1 MSRARA
7 QAPIQATLRPGRPAL
22 REAEVE
28 LRFPAGTLEA
38 GGVLALPA
46 WTPGSYMV
54 RDHARLLDRFQA
66 MDGGG
71 RRLETPKLDK
81 QRWRIPPTS
90 GPVVVR
96 YRLLCDDFTVRT
108 NHLDAAH
115 AQFIGAATFLGLEGE
130 EGRAWKVRFEGWP
143 ADWRV
148 ATALS
153 EAKGAFIAQDYDT
166 LVDSPFELGTFETR
180 SFEERGARFELV
192 VTGPHR
198 VDLDRLV
205 EDTGR
210 IVSVCADLFGGF
222 PFERYVFLL
231 TFTPGGRG
239 GLEHRDSTSLL
250 ADPHKAATPEGF
262 RDLLLLIAHEFFHAW
277 NVKRLR
283 APELGP
289 FDYGRECPTP
299 LLWFHEGCTSFLQH
313 VILMRAGLVPWSW
326 CARKLGALW
335 TEYTRRPGR
344 LEQSLEASSWDA
356 WIRFYKPDAFA
367 PNTTVS
373 YYDKG
378 ALVAWMMD
386 ARIRLG
392 SGGEHG
398 LEALFQCLWER
409 FGDGTVTD
417 ADLREAFQALS
428 REPAAPFWDAWISGT
443 EELDPAPI
451 ESAYGLRFQA
461 TAPWE
466 HLAPEEAEDPLAQAR
481 ARAYTGLVLSGD
493 APVVANVLPS
503 SPAERAGLSFGMEV
517 LAVEGWRTAK
527 GADVQAR
534 LADAGPG
541 GVAEVL
547 ASDRGRIR
555 TFSVAL
561 AEDPR
566 RDFQINAAPGVTEVQ
581 DAAFRRLTGQ
591 PHPAAVGR

>member
-7 QAPIQATLRPGRPAL
+7 QAPIEATLRPGSLAL

-28 LRFPAGTLEA
+28 LRFPAGILAE

-54 RDHARLLDRFQA
+54 RDHARLLDRLQVV
-66 MDGGG
+66 DSGGN
-71 RRLETPKLDK
+71 RLEACKLDK
-81 QRWRIPPTS
+81 QRWRIPATP
-90 GPVVVR
+90 GPVTVR

-108 NHLDAAH
+108 NHLDASH
-115 AQFIGAATFLGLEGE
+115 AQFIGAATFLGLEGH
-130 EGRAWKVRFEGWP
+130 EGWPWEVRFEGWP
-143 ADWRV
+143 SGWRV
-148 ATALS
+148 ATALPA
-153 EAKGAFIAQDYDT
+153 AKGAFTARDYDT

-180 SFEERGARFELV
+180 TFEERGTRFELV

-198 VDLDRLV
+198 ADLDRLA
-205 EDTGR
+205 EGTR
-210 IVSVCADLFGGF
+210 SIVAVCADLFGGF
-222 PFERYVFLL
+222 PFDRYVFLL

-283 APELGP
+283 APGLGP
-289 FDYGRECPTP
+289 FDYARECPTP

-313 VILMRAGLVPWSW
+313 WILMRAGLVPWSW
-326 CARKLGALW
+326 CARKLAALW

-392 SGGEHG
+392 SGGQWG
-398 LEALFQCLWER
+398 LETLFQGLWKR
-409 FGDGTVTD
+409 FGDGTITD
-417 ADLREAFQALS
+417 ADLREAFEGLAG
-428 REPAAPFWDAWISGT
+428 EPAAPFWDAWISGT
-443 EELDPAPI
+443 AELDGCAI
-451 ESAYGLRFQA
+451 EKAYGLRFEA

-466 HLAPEEAEDPLAQAR
+466 HLPPEEAADPAAQAR
-481 ARAYTGLVLSGD
+481 ARAFTGLVLSGE
-493 APVVANVLPS
+493 APVVANVLPG

-517 LAVEGWRTAK
+517 LAVDGWRTAK
-527 GADVQAR
+527 AAEAQDR
-534 LADAGPG
+534 LAQPGPG
-541 GVAEVL
+541 TRVEVL

-555 TFSVAL
+555 SFQVMVAEETRREYRIQPS
-561 AEDPR
+561 AEATKAQQQA
-566 RDFQINAAPGVTEVQ
+566 F
-581 DAAFRRLTGQ
+581 AAFTGE
-591 PHPAAVGR
+591 PHPAAGMA

>member
-7 QAPIQATLRPGRPAL
+7 QAPIEATLRPGSLVL
-22 REAEVE
+22 REAVVE
-28 LRFPAGTLEA
+28 LRFPAGILVE

-54 RDHARLLDRFQA
+54 RDHARLLDRLQVV
-66 MDGGG
+66 DSEGN
-71 RRLETPKLDK
+71 RLEACKLDK
-81 QRWRIPPTS
+81 QRWRIPATP
-90 GPVVVR
+90 GPVTVR

-115 AQFIGAATFLGLEGE
+115 AQFIGAATFLGLEGH
-130 EGRAWKVRFEGWP
+130 EGRPWEVRFEGWP
-143 ADWRV
+143 SDWRV
-148 ATALS
+148 ATALHA
-153 EAKGAFIAQDYDT
+153 AKGAFAARDYDT

-180 SFEERGARFELV
+180 TFEERGTRFELV

-205 EDTGR
+205 EGTRR
-210 IVSVCADLFGGF
+210 IVAVCADLFGGF
-222 PFERYVFLL
+222 PFDRYAFLL

-239 GLEHRDSTSLL
+239 GLEHRDSASLL

-262 RDLLLLIAHEFFHAW
+262 RDLLLLVAHEFFHAW

-283 APELGP
+283 APGLGP
-289 FDYGRECPTP
+289 FDYARECPTP

-313 VILMRAGLVPWSW
+313 WILMRAGLVPWSW
-326 CARKLGALW
+326 CARKLAALW

-392 SGGEHG
+392 SGGQRG
-398 LEALFQCLWER
+398 LEALFQRLWER

-417 ADLREAFQALS
+417 ADLREAFEGLAG
-428 REPAAPFWDAWISGT
+428 EPAAPFWDAWISGT
-443 EELDPAPI
+443 AELDAAAI
-451 ESAYGLRFQA
+451 EKAYGLRFEA

-466 HLAPEEAEDPLAQAR
+466 HLSAEEVADPSAQAR
-481 ARAYTGLVLSGD
+481 ARAFTGLVLSGEV
-493 APVVANVLPS
+493 PVVANVLPD

-517 LAVEGWRTAK
+517 LAVDGWRTAK
-527 GADVQAR
+527 ASEAQAR
-534 LADAGPG
+534 LTDAGPG
-541 GVAEVL
+541 TPLEVL
-547 ASDRGRIR
+547 ASDRGRVR
-555 TFSVAL
+555 SFQVTVAEEVRREYRIQPS
-561 AEDPR
+561 AE
-566 RDFQINAAPGVTEVQ
+566 VTQ
-581 DAAFRRLTGQ
+581 SQQQAFGAFTGE
-591 PHPAAVGR
+591 PHPAAGKA